1 MTTEEIKNECIQ
13 RGEYT
18 MSKFTPKRANAQIAF
33 YAITMMVP
41 ILFPLMFL
49 SSPFKNNI
57 FEAPTFVIVFLS
69 IYEIGLCVAAGTLVL
84 KQLKK
89 ILMYKED
96 TITFDKRGISYNGSD
111 ECMPERLFNLK
122 WDEISNVEIKGQQ
135 TGRGVS
141 FDYVIYTTD
150 KKRYE
155 IDNLTEGG
163 DFAVNDFMWLTNY
176 FSRKEVFN
184 AEKMKK
190 LSERSQPTISWSLIV
205 LCCIASLL
213 LTYSILL
220 DYPSLTKMMNGI
232 ELFIANTH
240 ILAPLF
246 IVISI
251 SAFALEFVIAKR
263 KDSRYQLLSL
273 RSFIHFATCFVLTII
288 LTLSLFIILT

>member
-1 MTTEEIKNECIQ
+1 MTTEEIKNECIR

-18 MSKFTPKRANAQIAF
+18 MSKFSPERANAQIAF

-69 IYEIGLCVAAGTLVL
+69 IFEIGLCVAVGTLLL

-89 ILMYKED
+89 ILIYKED
-96 TITFDKRGISYNGSD
+96 TITFDKHGISYNGSN
-111 ECMPERLFNLK
+111 ERMPERLFNLK
-122 WDEISNVEIKGQQ
+122 WDEISNIDIEEQQMGKGI
-135 TGRGVS
+135 S
-141 FDYVIYTTD
+141 FNYVISTTNE
-150 KKRYE
+150 KEYK
-155 IDNLTEGG
+155 INNLVEGR

-176 FSRKEVFN
+176 FSGKEVFN

-232 ELFIANTH
+232 ELFIANIH